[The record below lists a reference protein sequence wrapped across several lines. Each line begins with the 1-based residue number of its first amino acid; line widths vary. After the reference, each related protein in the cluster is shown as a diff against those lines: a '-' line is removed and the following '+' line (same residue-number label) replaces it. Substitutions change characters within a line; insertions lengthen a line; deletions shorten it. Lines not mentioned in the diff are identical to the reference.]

1 MNRSN
6 LQALAS
12 DRVDEASALLSAG
25 HPSGAYYLIG
35 YAVECGLKA
44 CVLAHV
50 ERTGAIFEDRKFS
63 EKCWTHSFAELVVL
77 AGLKPT
83 LDRDCGL
90 NQSLNDNWTYANYW
104 TEASRYE
111 RWTAA
116 EAQALIDSI
125 TEPTDGVLTWITSH
139 W

>member
-1 MNRSN
+1 MNRTN

-44 CVLAHV
+44 CVLAHI
-50 ERTGAIFEDRKFS
+50 ERTGAVFEDRKFS
-63 EKCWTHSFAELVVL
+63 EKCWTHNFAELVVL

-83 LDRDCGL
+83 FDRDCGL
-90 NQSLNDNWTYANYW
+90 NQTLKDNWTYANK
-104 TEASRYE
+104 
-111 RWTAA
+111 
-116 EAQALIDSI
+116 
-125 TEPTDGVLTWITSH
+125 
-139 W
+139 